1 MSEVQDEYFSRRQEI
16 TTIAEGFPIFSCF
29 DCAEAI
35 RRFLI
40 QCQISGKQIF
50 LSTGSTQKPFC
61 NIYCDRLQQNIS
73 INGRHTAIGVVINGE
88 ELIFDNIHPQ
98 GISRVKWMDSF
109 YSPIQDLG
117 QDFQVTETDF

>member
-1 MSEVQDEYFSRRQEI
+1 MSNVQDPDFLRRQEI
-16 TTIAEGFPIFSCF
+16 TSIAEGFPLFSCF
-29 DCAEAI
+29 DCADAI

-40 QCQISGKQIF
+40 HCQISGKQLF

-73 INGRHTAIGVVINGE
+73 VNGRHTAIAVLVNGE

-98 GISRVKWMDSF
+98 GVSRVKWMNSF

-117 QDFQVTETDF
+117 QNFQVTEADF